1 MIKLK
6 SIVVVLSVILFSYS
20 CSYQKMN
27 SVNQKK
33 FFIQEFEVKGDTRE
47 TFIIQR
53 KIQRFSNEN
62 SANKIKIL
70 IDLKKNKSI
79 KEKNIKNKVIK
90 YNLTLSAKVTIKDL
104 NTNTEI
110 VRNFTAQQIYN
121 VDESYS
127 NTVNNSKEAN
137 NSLIDT
143 IVDEILDQLRIYY
156 S

>member
-79 KEKNIKNKVIK
+79 KEKNIKNKGVCG
-90 YNLTLSAKVTIKDL
+90 
-104 NTNTEI
+104 
-110 VRNFTAQQIYN
+110 FFF
-121 VDESYS
+121 
-127 NTVNNSKEAN
+127 NN
-137 NSLIDT
+137 
-143 IVDEILDQLRIYY
+143 
-156 S
+156 

>member
-121 VDESYS
+121 VDDSYS